1 MAANAADFYFSANAK
16 EVVQAINGIQTRL
29 RKLEQSGAPAADVG
43 KQMGGGFNF
52 AAGAAGALKTALGA
66 VGIAS
71 FAAGAMKAVGAIKD
85 FGTASISAASEM
97 ETYQTRFSTLLGDAD
112 KAKEHLQSL
121 TDYAAKT
128 PFDMAGISKASS
140 ALLAFGIDAK
150 ESHNVL
156 RMLGDVAAASG
167 ADLNELAQIYGK
179 VNTAGKMDT
188 QDINQLANRA
198 LNLRAL
204 FAERD
209 NISVAEVNKRISGG
223 KYGLEDLRW
232 AIAKETGEG
241 GKFFQGAEKLSGTLA
256 GKWSTLQDNVKQV
269 QAEVGDLFLPT
280 MKALL
285 ETGIELVN
293 KWGNP
298 FKRLVQDTGRGIKAL
313 WRGAQDVSQAL
324 ESWLPGVMATKA
336 MAEGLLAPFAE
347 MVRLRNEEY
356 AAEQELAR
364 LSGETLNKTV
374 FELEAERRLAEET
387 RQRALQEQIAADNA
401 ERAAK
406 AAEKEAETR
415 KRMRADLAAD
425 RAKREADAA
434 RDLFASQ
441 NSAGMKAE
449 LAYRFRQ
456 ATGKEWQGVAGIDEA
471 ALRAAEDKAARKADA
486 GAMAELAALREYAGL
501 YAETLQKEI
510 EVQNQRTAALDAARA
525 AEVQAAELAD
535 ARERGDLAAVQ
546 DLEAAAA
553 AERKYAELRGL
564 GMEHAEAANWAAGA
578 AGREHGRSGMASAPG
593 EWMRDDLAAV
603 GGGGAAI
610 RIPNAQLAVQRQQ
623 LSAAQL
629 TNKLLEKLLQK
640 PATVTGLPVV
650 P

>member
-16 EVVQAINGIQTRL
+16 EVIQAINGIQGRL
-29 RKLEQSGAPAADVG
+29 RKLEKSGAPVADVG
-43 KQMGGGFNF
+43 QQMGGGFNF

-71 FAAGAMKAVGAIKD
+71 FAAGAMKAVGALKE
-85 FGTASISAASEM
+85 FGAGCISAAAEM
-97 ETYQTRFSTLLGDAD
+97 ETYQTRFATLLGDSD
-112 KAKEHLQSL
+112 KAQEHLQKL

-128 PFDMAGISKASS
+128 PFDMAGISKASAS
-140 ALLAFGIDAK
+140 LLAFGVDA
-150 ESHNVL
+150 EHSHEVL

-167 ADLNELAQIYGK
+167 GDLAELARIYGK
-179 VNTAGKMDT
+179 VQAAGKMDAT
-188 QDINQLANRA
+188 DLQQLSDRGLVVQNV
-198 LNLRAL
+198 L
-204 FAERD
+204 AEREGLD
-209 NISVAEVNKRISGG
+209 PATVKKAISAGE
-223 KYGLEDLRW
+223 YGVEDLLWVLR
-232 AIAKETGEG
+232 KETGKG
-241 GKFFQGAEKLSGTLA
+241 GRFENGAANLSETFTGLV
-256 GKWSTLQDNVKQV
+256 STFQDNIKMLQKELGEL
-269 QAEVGDLFLPT
+269 ALP
-280 MKALL
+280 ALNDML
-285 ETGIELVN
+285 KTGIDLVE
-293 KWGNP
+293 KWGQP
-298 FKRLVQDTGRGIKAL
+298 FKSLVIDLGKGIKFCWDLSNKVGSAL
-313 WRGAQDVSQAL
+313 AEWSPAVA
-324 ESWLPGVMATKA
+324 AA
-336 MAEGLLAPFAE
+336 MSTMEGLLAPFRE
-347 MVRLRNEEY
+347 MARLRDEEMQ
-356 AAEQELAR
+356 AEKEMTELGKTALFKTQQELAVER
-364 LSGETLNKTV
+364 QLAQ
-374 FELEAERRLAEET
+374 EARIRAAAEES
-387 RQRALQEQIAADNA
+387 AADAA

-406 AAEKEAETR
+406 AAQAER
-415 KRMRADLAAD
+415 EQRAKMRADLAAD

-501 YAETLQKEI
+501 YTETLRKEI

-525 AEVQAAELAD
+525 AEVQAAEMAD

-578 AGREHGRSGMASAPG
+578 AGREHGRTGMASAPG